1 MPGGSIVKFID
12 KSLTLFRGYGL
23 KGGDL
28 LLDSGALAFGAPEF
42 FLFVFRDRDSK
53 GKGFIALFTLELV
66 YWHTNPPDYM

>member
-1 MPGGSIVKFID
+1 MPGGSKVKFID
-12 KSLTLFRGYGL
+12 KSLTLFRGYRL

-42 FLFVFRDRDSK
+42 FLFVFRDRDNK

-66 YWHTNPPDYM
+66 YWHANPPNF